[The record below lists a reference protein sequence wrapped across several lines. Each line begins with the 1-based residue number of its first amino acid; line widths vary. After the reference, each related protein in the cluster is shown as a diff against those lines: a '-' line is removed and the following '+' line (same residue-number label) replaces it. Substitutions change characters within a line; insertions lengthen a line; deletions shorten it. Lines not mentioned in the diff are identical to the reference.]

1 MELHSNENE
10 NKHKCSSY
18 TLCIA
23 LFSIIVTINTG
34 IATYFVYCKY
44 LNRNKE
50 NVSKYNDVYQA
61 TNYLYKWEI

>member
-1 MELHSNENE
+1 MELHSTENE
-10 NKHKCSSY
+10 NKHKLY
-18 TLCIA
+18 
-23 LFSIIVTINTG
+23 IICTVH
-34 IATYFVYCKY
+34 YFVYCKY